1 MLMGGKLPPECT
13 PVEIMRWMHWSWE
26 DYLATPEH
34 IVDIVVAMMN
44 ADRRAAEQRQRDQG
58 ADARMAGRQAKHG
71 FR

>member
-26 DYLATPEH
+26 DYRATPEH

-44 ADRRAAEQRQRDQG
+44 AGRRATEQRKRNQD
-58 ADARMAGRQAKHG
+58 ADARMAARQGKQGR
-71 FR
+71 F